1 MSAKLRYLMYFM
13 KERPNLWIGV
23 VIVVSTLL
31 LIPLAPYLASYPPEQ
46 AFPDMARQA
55 PSMAHWF
62 GTDDT
67 GMDIFSRV
75 IYAPRT
81 DLTIAL
87 TAVSIALFFGIALG
101 VLVGYYEGVFGEIVM
116 RFADLI
122 QSFPI
127 FILGM
132 ALVSMTGQNIT
143 NVIYALAIII
153 SPQFLRLVRSQAL
166 MVKQQSYIEAARSVG
181 NSDFR
186 IILKHILPNS
196 ISPALVHASTMI
208 GFSMLLTAGLSFIGA
223 GVRVP
228 IPEWGSM
235 ISIGA
240 PSIITG
246 QWWSALFPGL
256 ALGITVLGW
265 AMIGDGLRELLDP
278 TKRR

>member
-1 MSAKLRYLMYFM
+1 MNSKLKFLLYFM

-23 VIVVSTLL
+23 TIVVVTLL

-55 PSMAHWF
+55 PSSAHWF
-62 GTDDT
+62 GTDDS

-75 IYAPRT
+75 IHAPRT
-81 DLTIAL
+81 DLVIAL
-87 TAVSIALFFGIALG
+87 IAVSIALFFGIVLG
-101 VLVGYYEGVFGEIVM
+101 VLVGYYEGAAGEIVM
-116 RFADLI
+116 RCADLI
-122 QSFPI
+122 QSFPV

-143 NVIYALAIII
+143 NVIYALTIII
-153 SPQFLRLVRSQAL
+153 CPQFLRLVRSQAL
-166 MVKQQSYIEAARSVG
+166 VVKQQPYIEAARCVG
-181 NSDFR
+181 NSDLK
-186 IILKHILPNS
+186 IILKHLLPNS
-196 ISPALVHASTMI
+196 LSPALVHASTMI
-208 GFSMLLTAGLSFIGA
+208 GFSMLLTAGLSFVGA

-228 IPEWGSM
+228 TPEWGSM

-240 PSIITG
+240 PSVITG
-246 QWWSALFPGL
+246 QWWSSLFPGL

-265 AMIGDGLRELLDP
+265 AVVGDGLRELLDP

>member
-1 MSAKLRYLMYFM
+1 MNPKIKYLMYFM

-23 VIVVSTLL
+23 VIVLITLL
-31 LIPLAPYLASYPPEQ
+31 LIPFAPFLTSYPPEQ
-46 AFPDMARQA
+46 AFPEAARQA

-62 GTDDT
+62 GTDDL

-75 IYAPRT
+75 IHAPRT
-81 DLTIAL
+81 DLVIAL
-87 TAVSIALFFGIALG
+87 IAVSIALFFGLLLG
-101 VLVGYYEGVFGEIVM
+101 VLVGYYEGVFGEVVM
-116 RFADLI
+116 RIADLI
-122 QSFPI
+122 QSFPV

-132 ALVSMTGQNIT
+132 ALVSMTGQNIS

-153 SPQFLRLVRSQAL
+153 CPQFLRLVRSQAL
-166 MVKQQSYIEAARSVG
+166 VVKQQPYIEAARCIG
-181 NSDFR
+181 NSDLK
-186 IILKHILPNS
+186 IILKHLLPNS

-208 GFSMLLTAGLSFIGA
+208 GFSMLLTAGLSFVGA

-240 PSIITG
+240 PSVITG
-246 QWWSALFPGL
+246 QWWSSLFPGL

-265 AMIGDGLRELLDP
+265 AVVGDGLRELLDP